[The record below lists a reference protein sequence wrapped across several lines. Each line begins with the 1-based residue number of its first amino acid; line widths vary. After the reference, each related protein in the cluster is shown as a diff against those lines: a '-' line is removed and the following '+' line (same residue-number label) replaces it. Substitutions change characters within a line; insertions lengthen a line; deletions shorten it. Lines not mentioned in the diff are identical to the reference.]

1 MPDENRT
8 KVKVRKWID
17 TGDLKRYEKYICD
30 WHYFIKELQNRCMTG
45 EEGYMKKVS
54 MTVLQVF
61 YLTPYDGNLDFYE
74 QFYDRMNVCQRELA
88 I

>member
-1 MPDENRT
+1 
-8 KVKVRKWID
+8 
-17 TGDLKRYEKYICD
+17 
-30 WHYFIKELQNRCMTG
+30 
-45 EEGYMKKVS
+45 